1 MSKQKLPKTLG
12 ILTLLVGFL
21 FSFTVHAQFDT
32 AAVLGTV
39 SDESGG
45 IIPGVTVTLT
55 NVDTGISATTV
66 TGDGGHYQFFNVKIG
81 TYRVS
86 AELTGFSTALADN
99 IKPTVNSR
107 QRVDLVLQ
115 VGEISQVVE
124 VIGAAPL
131 IESDTSDRGEVIQ
144 AKEIVGLPLNGRE
157 YSDLTLLSPGVRESE
172 KDESREGSFNI
183 HGLRSTMN
191 NFMLDGVD
199 NNSYGTSN
207 QGFSNQVVQVAPD
220 AVSEFKVQTNNFSA
234 EFGRAG
240 GAVINASLKG
250 GTNEFHATVW
260 EFHATMTSTR
270 AIFSPTAAEVPN
282 RT

>member
-66 TGDGGHYQFFNVKIG
+66 TDDSGNYQFFNVKIG

-86 AELTGFSTALADN
+86 AELTGFATGVADG
-99 IKPTVNSR
+99 IRPTVNSR
-107 QRVDLVLQ
+107 QRVNLVLQ

-124 VIGAAPL
+124 VVGAAPL

-157 YSDLTLLSPGVRESE
+157 YSDLTLLAPGVRESE
-172 KDESREGSFNI
+172 KDESRQTQRSIRSRIIGIRRDVRDAGAQPRSVQLLRPAGSRHIPTSQRLPRPVTVLFQ
-183 HGLRSTMN
+183 LRRI
-191 NFMLDGVD
+191 LHPI
-199 NNSYGTSN
+199 
-207 QGFSNQVVQVAPD
+207 QA
-220 AVSEFKVQTNNFSA
+220 
-234 EFGRAG
+234 
-240 GAVINASLKG
+240 
-250 GTNEFHATVW
+250 
-260 EFHATMTSTR
+260 
-270 AIFSPTAAEVPN
+270 
-282 RT
+282 